1 MIAIKQIKRTFP
13 AVGQR
18 RFSFGIT
25 GDIYNEIV
33 VTCGRTEA
41 MMKKRCRTRH

>member
-1 MIAIKQIKRTFP
+1 MHKQIKRIFP
-13 AVGQR
+13 ATGQG

-33 VTCGRTEA
+33 VTCGGTEA
-41 MMKKRCRTRH
+41 MMKKKCRTRH